1 MKQIFPPLTICAG
14 IVAICLSVFDLS
26 AQSVKVVRRDT
37 LTRADTARISRPDKT
52 RSVSDDLLKSV
63 VHPSPQSAAYARYGE
78 YPVDYSTGVPKI
90 EIPLYTLD
98 TGDYQLP
105 ISLSYH
111 ASGIKV
117 TDVSTPVGLGWVLN
131 AGGVISRT
139 CRAVPDRYGSWY
151 DLYFKDRAQ
160 AEQELA
166 ASRAGSGNGHD
177 WWEQALSGFAAYDS
191 ETDRYAYNLPGKAG
205 IFRYDSSD
213 GSIYAVPHDPLR
225 IEETTTGYKITDTDG
240 TVYTFETLEQCGG
253 SAGQYVGS
261 YYLSSIVTGER
272 HNVITFTYGYNSM
285 CQVRY
290 RTESYEFGERVY
302 WWQESD
308 FGMLDTYE
316 ETDYVDEFDRRFHIY
331 NFYAPLL
338 TAITWN
344 GITVSISY
352 TADRQDAQPQRM
364 TSISVS
370 EGGNPVRYITLDNN
384 GYFGTN
390 ARNYRLKLSGL
401 TVRGNS
407 SATNPAETWSFSYNS
422 LTPPDHYNAP
432 INGTERSYEDYWGYW
447 NGNTSLHLIPN
458 GIVSGYTTAN
468 RSSVEY
474 YMKMCSLESITYP
487 TKGKTTFTMEA
498 NRVGN
503 TLVGGLRVAAISNY
517 DYDGTLLEKRTYEYA
532 DAERSMDITDDLFS
546 WNEDVHY
553 YYNPQFPIGVVFTET
568 REHFFATASPV
579 LPLSG
584 FSGNPV
590 NYLSVTEYVGGTAS
604 ANLGKNVYTYF
615 LDTEYSYPGSDEDY
629 YLPPLPVRYYSNEY
643 NNDEGNIRALLSKK
657 EVWRREANGTYTK
670 QLTEGYGYDEP
681 LPPHPYFTTGVRIAR
696 RGISVIY
703 ENYYNADYAPY
714 TDAQD
719 YWDSF
724 VCTNCRAYRRPRIL
738 SARTLTDHTTGV
750 SVVTTYTHDSYLRTF
765 KPLTESTTNSD
776 GKVSKTVYTYP
787 FALSDSPYTAMTSAN
802 RVDTPVK
809 EEYYYG
815 NTLQRTRE
823 TTYGVFNGTMHLPD
837 TLKEKLGSTTRTLV
851 TYNQY
856 DNAGNLRYATT
867 VDGRKFVFLW
877 GYNKRYPVA
886 VIEGLTW
893 SQVQSAAGTTLIN
906 NLASCTTSN
915 ASTYLTSLRSAIV
928 SPTSLASYPHLVTTY
943 EYVPG
948 MGIST
953 ETAPDGAG
961 KFYIYDALGR
971 LARAADSQGEIE
983 TFSYSYASG
992 SGTSWTP
999 NRILRSVKK
1008 NAGISNTDRIES
1020 SVWYDG
1026 LGRPVQEL
1034 TSQATPTQSNLLT
1047 RTEYDL
1053 AGRQTRTWL
1062 PVVTSSSFLSAS
1074 AFSSA
1079 ASSTYGTSETRPFS
1093 EQVLEASSLDRVPY
1107 AYGPGAAWYA
1117 TSGGGHPVRTEW
1129 LGNTASGVTACKYY
1143 YVNGTSLAGGSTNY
1157 AAGTLS
1163 VVRTTDEDGAV
1174 SLTFTDKL
1182 GRTVLTRQVDG
1193 TSTYSDTYYV
1203 YDDRGQLRFVLQPQY
1218 QVSANLAQFAFQYT
1232 YDGRGNLTKK
1242 QLPGA
1247 DYVQYVYDTYDRP
1260 AYVQDGRRSAAGTN
1274 RWHYYT
1280 YDNLGRV
1287 ATEGECTGQ
1296 NSSSSQTLLVT
1307 NYYDNYSFAGTTD
1320 FPSGYFPST
1329 GSWSIGRKTGQKL
1342 RVLGASSSSSVP
1354 RAWYYDSRGQVTKE
1368 VIGHYDNLGYD
1379 TRVTTYTYTGQPA
1392 SVTTTRTSS
1401 VSGTPTSQTRTW
1413 SYDHVDRL
1421 TAETLM
1427 LPGTGTTTLATY
1439 TYDDLGRLSARRF
1452 NGSTSN
1458 AETYAYDIRSRTTG
1472 ISHPKFIQ
1480 DLAYTFGSDVSA
1492 SGWKRSSGDT
1502 RKAYDFT
1509 YDGLHRLKN
1518 ATYKEG
1524 SSVNNHYTENVTG
1537 YDRNGNITTLQRYG
1551 RTGAS
1556 SWGVVDNL
1564 ALTRTGN
1571 QLTSVSDSGS
1581 AAYSGDFHF
1590 TDGASTTTEYSYDSN
1605 GNLVSDANKGISSI
1619 TRNEID
1625 LPQTVTF
1632 SGGSTI
1638 NYYYAADGTKLRE
1651 VRAVVAS
1658 GSTTT
1663 TTIDWCGDL
1672 VLEKVGSGTRAAKRL
1687 RLDGGY
1693 VDLAS
1698 GNSARRYF
1706 VRDHLGSVRAVVN
1719 DAGTV
1724 LETDDYYPLGG
1735 PLPTGSNTALQP
1747 EKYQGKEWNPAA
1759 SVNVYDFGA
1768 RLYDPTLGRWL
1779 SQDPLAEKYYPHS
1792 PYLFCAGNPMRFV
1805 DPTGMLTDDYY
1816 NLINGKYLG
1825 SDAFGTSPRLID
1837 SGLYSSITGGKTMT
1851 KNLSSIERLRDNS
1864 TTISVDWNQI
1874 EEHAQSVADLSRES
1888 RLEHQAILVLDRE
1901 KAKVTSVLG
1910 PVGTNSHAEIPHF
1923 PAPVTG
1929 VSFYDRPGGLII
1941 IGEIHG
1947 HPASEKAGMSTEHTM
1962 SPDFDVPLAKKM
1974 QIPIYGIDAM
1984 YGKNRDSMPVHM
1996 VTPDGNIIRNV
2007 RQTIG
2012 NNIFSR
2018 YPNWG
2023 LDALKFWGRSSFP
2036 Q

>member
-1 MKQIFPPLTICAG
+1 MKRVFLFLRIVLIGSLLFAVLTN
-14 IVAICLSVFDLS
+14 DLS
-26 AQSVKVVRRDT
+26 AQSAKVVRRDT
-37 LTRADTARISRPDKT
+37 LSRADTARIKRPAQA

-63 VHPSPQSAAYARYGE
+63 VHPSPQAAAYARYGE

-139 CRAVPDRYGSWY
+139 CRAVPDRVNGNY
-151 DLYFKDRAQ
+151 DLYFTDRAQ

-166 ASRAGSGNGHD
+166 ASRAGSGNGND

-213 GSIYAVPHDPLR
+213 RSIYAVPHDPIR

-253 SAGQYVGS
+253 SAGQYVGA

-272 HNVITFTYGYNSM
+272 HNVITFTYGLSSM

-290 RTESYEFGERVY
+290 RSESYESGERIY
-302 WWQESD
+302 WWQEPL
-308 FGMLDTYE
+308 FGQLNTYE
-316 ETDYVDEFDRRFHIY
+316 ETDYVDEFTMPFQAYTY
-331 NFYAPLL
+331 NAPLL

-344 GITVSISY
+344 GVTVSISY

-401 TVRGNS
+401 TVRGNA
-407 SATNPAETWSFSYNS
+407 SATNPAETWAFSYNS
-422 LTPPDHYNAP
+422 LTPPEHYNAP
-432 INGTERSYEDYWGYW
+432 INGSERSYEDYWGYW
-447 NGNTSLHLIPN
+447 NGKTSVDLIPN
-458 GIVSGYTTAN
+458 GIVPGRTTAD

-498 NRVGN
+498 NRVGS
-503 TLVGGLRVAAISNY
+503 TLVGGLRVASIANY
-517 DYDGTLLEKRTYEYA
+517 DYDGTLLEKRSYEYA
-532 DAERSMDITDDLFS
+532 DAQRSMDITDELFC
-546 WNEDVHY
+546 WNDDVHY
-553 YYNPQFPIGVVFTET
+553 YFNPEIPIGVVFTET

-584 FSGNPV
+584 FSGSPV
-590 NYLSVTEYVGGTAS
+590 NYLSVTEYVGGTAAS
-604 ANLGKNVYTYF
+604 NLGKNVYTYF

-643 NNDEGNIRALLSKK
+643 NNDEGNIHALLSKK
-657 EVWRREANGTYTK
+657 EVWRRETNGTYTK
-670 QLTEGYGYDEP
+670 LLTEGYGYDEP

-714 TDAQD
+714 TDPQD

-724 VCTNCRAYRRPRIL
+724 VFTNCRAYRRPRIL
-738 SARTLTDHTTGV
+738 SAKTLTDHTTGV
-750 SVVTTYTHDSYLRTF
+750 SVVTTYTHDGSLRTL

-787 FALSDSPYTAMTSAN
+787 FGMSGAVYSAMTTAN
-802 RVDTPVK
+802 NVDTPVK
-809 EEYYYG
+809 EQYYYDSV
-815 NTLQRTRE
+815 LQRTRE
-823 TTYGVFNGTMHLPD
+823 TARAVYNSNMYLPSS
-837 TLKEKLGSTTRTLV
+837 LKETLGSTTRTLI
-851 TYNQY
+851 TYDQY

-906 NLASCTTSN
+906 NLASCSTTN

-948 MGIST
+948 LGIST

-961 KFYIYDALGR
+961 RYYIYDALGR

-999 NRILRSVKK
+999 NRVLRSVKK
-1008 NAGISNTDRIES
+1008 NAGISNTQRIES
-1020 SVWYDG
+1020 SIWYDG
-1026 LGRPVQEL
+1026 LGRPIQEL
-1034 TSQATPTQSNLLT
+1034 ASQATPTQSNLLT

-1079 ASSTYGTSETRPFS
+1079 AGSTYGTSENRPFS

-1143 YVNGTSLAGGSTNY
+1143 YVSSSGLSQNGNY

-1182 GRTVLTRQVDG
+1182 GRTVMTRQVDG

-1203 YDDRGQLRFVLQPQY
+1203 YDDRGQLRFVLQPEY
-1218 QVSANLAQFAFQYT
+1218 QVATGTDLMAMFAFQYT
-1232 YDGRGNLTKK
+1232 YDDRGNLSKK

-1247 DYVQYVYDTYDRP
+1247 DYVQYVYDAYDRP
-1260 AYVQDGRRSAAGTN
+1260 AYVQDGRRRAAGTN
-1274 RWHYYT
+1274 RWYYFT

-1287 ATEGECTGQ
+1287 VTEGECTGQ
-1296 NSSSSQTLLVT
+1296 SNTTSPMVLVK
-1307 NYYDNYSFAGTTD
+1307 NYYDNYSFAGTTG
-1320 FPSGYFPST
+1320 FPSSYFPSS
-1329 GSWSIGRKTGQKL
+1329 GSWCIGRQTGQEL
-1342 RVLGASSSSSVP
+1342 RVLGASSTSNVP

-1401 VSGTPTSQTRTW
+1401 VGGTPASQTRAW

-1421 TAETLM
+1421 TTETLT

-1439 TYDDLGRLSARRF
+1439 TYDELGRLSSRKFA
-1452 NGSTSN
+1452 GSTTN
-1458 AETYAYDIRSRTTG
+1458 AESYTYDIRSRTTG
-1472 ISHPKFIQ
+1472 ITHPSFIQ

-1492 SGWKRSSGDT
+1492 SGWKRASNGT
-1502 RKAYDFT
+1502 RMAYDFT

-1524 SSVNNHYTENVTG
+1524 TSVNDHYTEKVTG
-1537 YDRNGNITTLQRYG
+1537 YDRNGNITGLQRYG
-1551 RTGAS
+1551 RTDAS
-1556 SWGVVDNL
+1556 TWAMIDNL
-1564 ALTRTGN
+1564 TLTRTGN
-1571 QLTSVSDSGS
+1571 LLTSVTDSGS
-1581 AAYSGDFHF
+1581 AVYSGDFNAAAG
-1590 TDGASTTTEYSYDSN
+1590 TSTYNANGALT
-1605 GNLVSDANKGISSI
+1605 SDTGRKISSV
-1619 TRNEID
+1619 TWNEID

-1632 SGGSTI
+1632 STGSTI

-1651 VRAVVAS
+1651 VRTVS
-1658 GSTTT
+1658 GTT

-1672 VLEKVGSGTRAAKRL
+1672 VLEKVGSAARAAKRL

-1747 EKYQGKEWNPAA
+1747 EKYQGKDWNTAA
-1759 SVNVYDFGA
+1759 SFNVYDFGA
-1768 RLYDPTLGRWL
+1768 RLYDPAFGRWI
-1779 SQDPLAEKYYPHS
+1779 SQDPMAEKYYLHS
-1792 PYLFCAGNPMRFV
+1792 PYLFCAGNPLRFV
-1805 DPTGMLTDDYY
+1805 DPDGNDWYTSNSDVDTIYY
-1816 NLINGKYLG
+1816 WFSGNKE
-1825 SDAFGTSPRLID
+1825 ID
-1837 SGLYSSITGGKTMT
+1837 NYSYVGPAG
-1851 KNLSSIERLRDNS
+1851 
-1864 TTISVDWNQI
+1864 
-1874 EEHAQSVADLSRES
+1874 
-1888 RLEHQAILVLDRE
+1888 
-1901 KAKVTSVLG
+1901 SVLG
-1910 PVGTNSHAEIPHF
+1910 DFENHINAIMMSLRIGSMYDEGFSFRLANNSLGAFSKGEDLGLFKEFENNSGPEFTVFGPYHPYTRELKRIPE
-1923 PAPVTG
+1923 VQQ
-1929 VSFYDRPGGLII
+1929 LQ
-1941 IGEIHG
+1941 
-1947 HPASEKAGMSTEHTM
+1947 K
-1962 SPDFDVPLAKKM
+1962 DVLT
-1974 QIPIYGIDAM
+1974 
-1984 YGKNRDSMPVHM
+1984 GKNMEDNRHFRSDIIEWGVEDILP
-1996 VTPDGNIIRNV
+1996 NIR
-2007 RQTIG
+2007 REAREFIG
-2012 NNIFSR
+2012 SFRYYGYMNSSFGVNNIVYDSKSR
-2018 YPNWG
+2018 HSLFLHLPFVNNKSRSESNHFGNTYQFYIW
-2023 LDALKFWGRSSFP
+2023 KSKGR
-2036 Q
+2036 